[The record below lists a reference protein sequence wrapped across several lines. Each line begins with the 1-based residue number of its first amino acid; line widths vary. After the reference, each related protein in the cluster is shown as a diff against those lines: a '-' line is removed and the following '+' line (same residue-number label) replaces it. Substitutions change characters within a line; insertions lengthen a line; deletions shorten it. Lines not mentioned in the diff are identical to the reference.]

1 MRAKFASA
9 RFQDNNVAHILRRST
24 ILTLGLFLAV
34 GVLMGGHLSAASAAP
49 ASPTVNQCNGTD
61 NAGGQA
67 VVCDITITNNLNM
80 ATGAVSSTVTTND
93 CHGAAGAPPVITCI
107 PLTQNFPTLT
117 TAADQCNGSG
127 LGGGSNVICSVTI
140 LNNITGTVTRWTS
153 ASDRAPAAA
162 GLRPWSAIP
171 SRRTPRTPLSPSAT
185 DPATAAAASSACSA
199 PSVRP
204 RSPPFSPSR
213 STSATARATAAGTLS
228 PARCRSGTRSWPVRP
243 RQPDCPSSPASIRLP
258 TECGAPAEFLAG
270 CRSSVATLRLP
281 QG

>member
-140 LNNITGTVTRWTS
+140 LNNITGTVTPTAATVDQCVGSGTGGGGTS
-153 ASDRAPAAA
+153 TMVCDPFPANTTNATVTQCNGSGNGGGGVIRVQCTVGPSTITSVLPVTVNQCNGSGNGGGNTVTCTVSIRNTVLA
-162 GLRPWSAIP
+162 GS
-171 SRRTPRTPLSPSAT
+171 T
-185 DPATAAAASSACSA
+185 PAT
-199 PSVRP
+199 
-204 RSPPFSPSR
+204 
-213 STSATARATAAGTLS
+213 
-228 PARCRSGTRSWPVRP
+228 
-243 RQPDCPSSPASIRLP
+243 RLP
-258 TECGAPAEFLAG
+258 VVSG
-270 CRSSVATLRLP
+270 
-281 QG
+281 

>member
-140 LNNITGTVTRWTS
+140 LNNITGTVTPTAATVDQCVGSGTGGGGTS
-153 ASDRAPAAA
+153 TMVCDPFPANTTNATVTQCNGSGNGGGGVIRVQCTVGPSTITSVLPVNQCNGSGNGGGNTVTCTVSIRNTVLA
-162 GLRPWSAIP
+162 GS
-171 SRRTPRTPLSPSAT
+171 T
-185 DPATAAAASSACSA
+185 PAT
-199 PSVRP
+199 
-204 RSPPFSPSR
+204 
-213 STSATARATAAGTLS
+213 
-228 PARCRSGTRSWPVRP
+228 
-243 RQPDCPSSPASIRLP
+243 RLP
-258 TECGAPAEFLAG
+258 VVSG
-270 CRSSVATLRLP
+270 
-281 QG
+281 